1 MPYFVDVDKYTGAVH
16 HLVFG
21 FRIGFGKSGLSDEK
35 IIGSYPIL
43 ICQILGLIGA
53 ILNIV
58 FSFWYSKRK
67 SDSGIIYF
75 LFALTIPFFAFALT
89 GVTLS
94 WSIYQ
99 ALNTTGSSTVIY
111 TAFYFVSLFST
122 IIIFLINSFLLIFF
136 AINRKR
142 SSKFKES

>member
-1 MPYFVDVDKYTGAVH
+1 MPYFVDADKYTGAVH
-16 HLVFG
+16 HLVYG
-21 FRIGFGKSGLSDEK
+21 FRIGFGKSGLSDEN

-43 ICQILGLIGA
+43 ICQILGLAGA

-89 GVTLS
+89 GVALS
-94 WSIYQ
+94 WPIYQ
-99 ALNTTGSSTVIY
+99 ALNTTGSSTVVY
-111 TAFYFVSLFST
+111 TLFYFISLFST

-142 SSKFKES
+142 VTKFKEN